1 MQSHQATKLQLVIF
15 LWSILETTT
24 SLWKWGQSLELSSF
38 ERRCGYV
45 STLTWRQPLSHS
57 PSPTLLLLLHGTPC
71 PLAPPPPPPSHFPL
85 TAPPIPPPPPPPP
98 SALALPFLEII
109 LACTA
114 EPVDRRPTI
123 MMMVLKVRNCSYWF
137 SEVSK
142 IDTSAKMFLSVFF
155 AHTWALNFWRSWWE
169 HYAQ

>member
-1 MQSHQATKLQLVIF
+1 MQSHQATKIWLVIF

-71 PLAPPPPPPSHFPL
+71 PLAPPPPPSPFPL